1 MAFTLEEIATAYD
14 ELREAAR
21 RMGRAAPAT
30 LAGTAGV
37 HEVLARIVQNGPAE
51 WRDRGH
57 FIGHCLQALRHTWID
72 HVRQRRRHHGVDA
85 LRSVR
90 SLEGEERIDDAETF
104 VAALQ
109 LLEDLAGDPSVE
121 AGEQMAQVT
130 VCRHVLEMTEAETA
144 EVVGI
149 SIATVKRR
157 QVAFRE
163 WAQRWIE
170 PHVSGVAAAVEAIAA
185 DARLRNGRRIA
196 EVARAVHLDGSELS
210 AVAAKSGRSV
220 AEVRRDLHFFR
231 AWAKAAE
238 RQA

>member
-1 MAFTLEEIATAYD
+1 
-14 ELREAAR
+14 
-21 RMGRAAPAT
+21 
-30 LAGTAGV
+30 
-37 HEVLARIVQNGPAE
+37 VLSRIVQNGPAE

-72 HVRQRRRHHGVDA
+72 HLRQRRRHHGVDA

-90 SLEGEERIDDAETF
+90 SLEGEDRIDDAETF

-109 LLEDLAGDPSVE
+109 LLEDLASDPSVE

-149 SIATVKRR
+149 SVATVKRR

-163 WAQRWIE
+163 WAQRWLE
-170 PHVSGVAAAVEAIAA
+170 PHVSGVAEAVEAIAA

-196 EVARAVHLDGSELS
+196 DVARAVHLGGSDLA
-210 AVAAKSGRSV
+210 AVAAASGRSI